1 MIFSPNRAFSVG
13 AYRDPTYQKCRLL
26 NKVSPSRSY
35 IVKTNRPIAK
45 VFTQTRKRDGEAK
58 KEEEKKNC
66 TDCKNP
72 RLLPTLDR
80 FFVAANA

>member
-1 MIFSPNRAFSVG
+1 MIFSTNRAFSVG

-45 VFTQTRKRDGEAK
+45 ALHKQENVTEKRRKTATNAK
-58 KEEEKKNC
+58 
-66 TDCKNP
+66 P
-72 RLLPTLDR
+72 RLHLILDR
-80 FFVAANA
+80 FFVAANV